1 MELLLIR
8 NIEISPCQ
16 GLVLLVFV
24 VAYCVCCGIFS
35 DGGIVS
41 DGVSSGVIGVVAAV
55 SVSDEVNS
63 GVMGEAAVVSGNEVA
78 HMDGVSDI
86 GKAIVSQS
94 HT

>member
-35 DGGIVS
+35 DGGIVL
-41 DGVSSGVIGVVAAV
+41 DGVS
-55 SVSDEVNS
+55 S